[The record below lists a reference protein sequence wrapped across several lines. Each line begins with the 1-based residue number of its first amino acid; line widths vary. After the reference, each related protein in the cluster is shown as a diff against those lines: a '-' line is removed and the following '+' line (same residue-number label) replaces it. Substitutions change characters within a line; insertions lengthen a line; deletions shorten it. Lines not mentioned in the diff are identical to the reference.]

1 MSTRPKYE
9 HLRSVEEVSRA
20 NAAEALHALEERF
33 AAAYQ
38 EQYITPH
45 AKPPRRVGVFVHP
58 RLLLGIE
65 KAFELSPRG
74 AALEPAPEP
83 ERPFAMN
90 TAFCTAV
97 FHPSEAVPI
106 GRLVLVPPT
115 QLDKLTDESN

>member
-20 NAAEALHALEERF
+20 NAVEALLALEERF
-33 AAAYQ
+33 AAAYEEEYMTQ
-38 EQYITPH
+38 HVE
-45 AKPPRRVGVFVHP
+45 PPRRVGVFVHP

-90 TAFCTAV
+90 TPFCTAV
-97 FHPSEAVPI
+97 FHPSEAVPV
-106 GRLVLVPPT
+106 GRLVLVSST
-115 QLDKLTDESN
+115 QLDKLTHEDE